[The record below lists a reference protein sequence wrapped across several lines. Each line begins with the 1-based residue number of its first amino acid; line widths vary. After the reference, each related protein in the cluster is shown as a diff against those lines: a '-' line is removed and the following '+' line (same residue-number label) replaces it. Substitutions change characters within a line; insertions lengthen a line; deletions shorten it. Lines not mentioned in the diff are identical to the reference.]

1 MDASK
6 GEHMRTSAAIL
17 LAAALGLASV
27 SAQAMPFPSA
37 PGAGDAVISHVAY
50 GCGPGMTIGP
60 YGHCRPKF
68 TCPPGWHPGPYGFH
82 CFRNW

>member
-1 MDASK
+1 
-6 GEHMRTSAAIL
+6 MRTSAAIL

-27 SAQAMPFPSA
+27 SAQAMPFPKA
-37 PGAGDAVISHVAY
+37 PGAGDSVTSNVAY

-60 YGHCRPKF
+60 YGHCRPMF
-68 TCPPGWHPGPYGFH
+68 TCPPGWHPGPYGYH

>member
-1 MDASK
+1 
-6 GEHMRTSAAIL
+6 MRNSAAIV

-27 SAQAMPFPSA
+27 SAQAMPFPAA
-37 PGAGDAVISHVAY
+37 PLGGDTSIAKVAY